1 MNRKKLGWKPIVLY
15 VCAVLLMIYAIY
27 MMFSIGTY
35 IGQMVEASYI
45 SGFMQIAGTFL
56 GYFAQSV
63 SMYIVYA
70 LLLAAAG
77 YIIDVLER
85 GLPQKSQ
92 PEEEQEIRKAAIA
105 SNVYFEMIKNHVI
118 QEIVKKYN
126 IGPEEEQKIRE
137 AANVSNDWLKMMNE
151 LVKQKKALAQSEG

>member
-1 MNRKKLGWKPIVLY
+1 MNRKRLGWKPIVLY

-35 IGQMVEASYI
+35 IGQMVQASYI
-45 SGFMQIAGTFL
+45 SGFVQIAGTFM

-70 LLLAAAG
+70 ALLAAAG

-85 GLPQKSQ
+85 GLPHKAQEEKQAVITTRSDADDNDENDDNDQ
-92 PEEEQEIRKAAIA
+92 PQAVSEETKTDDAE
-105 SNVYFEMIKNHVI
+105 
-118 QEIVKKYN
+118 
-126 IGPEEEQKIRE
+126 
-137 AANVSNDWLKMMNE
+137 
-151 LVKQKKALAQSEG
+151 

>member
-45 SGFMQIAGTFL
+45 SGFVQIAGTFM

-85 GLPQKSQ
+85 GVPQKSQ
-92 PEEEQEIRKAAIA
+92 SESKTIIHRNKKDDDTVEQQDDTVEQ
-105 SNVYFEMIKNHVI
+105 
-118 QEIVKKYN
+118 QEDVSDAMN
-126 IGPEEEQKIRE
+126 I
-137 AANVSNDWLKMMNE
+137 DD
-151 LVKQKKALAQSEG
+151 AQ

>member
-77 YIIDVLER
+77 DIIDVLER

-92 PEEEQEIRKAAIA
+92 PEEEQEIPETTKVDAT
-105 SNVYFEMIKNHVI
+105 VE
-118 QEIVKKYN
+118 Q
-126 IGPEEEQKIRE
+126 PEEDQ
-137 AANVSNDWLKMMNE
+137 ADVSDDSKTDDAE
-151 LVKQKKALAQSEG
+151 